1 MSSEVTNEMMV
12 RFKSKHENVTFARAV
27 AVSFLMNLNLNLNII
42 TEIKTL
48 VSEAVTN
55 AIIHG
60 YKNVRTKDVEMYMA
74 YDDQE
79 IRIDVIDYGVGIPD
93 VEKAREPL
101 YSTLPDEERA
111 GLGFT
116 IMEVFSDDFEI
127 ESKENE
133 GTKVHMV
140 KKYYEK
146 DLTYK

>member
-1 MSSEVTNEMMV
+1 MSEVTNEMMV
-12 RFKSKHENVTFARAV
+12 RFKSRHENVTFARAV
-27 AVSFLMNLNLNLNII
+27 AVSFLMNLNLNLNVIS
-42 TEIKTL
+42 EVKTL

-60 YKNVRTKDVEMYMA
+60 YKNVRTKDVEMHLS
-74 YDDQE
+74 YDDKE

-93 VEKAREPL
+93 LEKAKEPL
-101 YSTLPDEERA
+101 FSTLPEEERA

-116 IMEVFSDDFEI
+116 IMEVFSEDFEI
-127 ESKENE
+127 ESTVNE

-140 KKYYEK
+140 KRYEDS